1 MAHSNYRFFQPG
13 HRSNNCPKQ
22 KQANLVEE
30 TEEADDHSGNYD
42 DDYDEAEF
50 AYKDNNEVVNL
61 MMNRTAIEEDKVLS
75 MVL

>member
-13 HRSNNCPKQ
+13 HQSNNCPKR

-50 AYKDNNEVVNL
+50 AYKDNN
-61 MMNRTAIEEDKVLS
+61 
-75 MVL
+75 